1 MLKGLFRYLL
11 FKEKSSSDRFIRY
24 LKREGASIG
33 SGVHFYDVRSCY
45 FGLNYCFN
53 LSIGDN
59 VQITHGVVILDHGYE
74 WSVVKGAYGDVQGNT
89 GPVAI
94 GSNVFIGANAVI
106 LKGVTIGDNVIIGA
120 GSIVSKDI
128 PSNSVAAGV
137 PCRVIS
143 TLDNYRSHRS
153 KKQVDEAFALFRSYY
168 LSHSRVPPKEIF
180 REYFWIFEKTSKDFI
195 DEYKDIMQLLPD
207 SREKTEAAFSS
218 HVPSFDCYDS
228 FIRYCV
234 DRFQE
239 EEGNYKDGTKN

>member
-1 MLKGLFRYLL
+1 MLKDLIKYLL
-11 FKEKSSSDRFIRY
+11 FKEKSSSDRFIKY
-24 LKREGASIG
+24 LRGRGASIG

-59 VQITHGVVILDHGYE
+59 VQITHGVVILDHVYE

-120 GSIVSKDI
+120 GSVVSKDI

-168 LSHSRVPPKEIF
+168 LSHSRVPPKKYSGSIF
-180 REYFWIFEKTSKDFI
+180 GFLKRPVRTLLTNIKMLCNFFLIPEKRLKLLSTHMFLPLMI
-195 DEYKDIMQLLPD
+195 MIRLLDI
-207 SREKTEAAFSS
+207 
-218 HVPSFDCYDS
+218 V
-228 FIRYCV
+228 
-234 DRFQE
+234 
-239 EEGNYKDGTKN
+239 